1 MEVTTHILAW
11 LRGASDFCKKN
22 HSGLLPD
29 CLALSFWAC
38 LEKKKSVGGV
48 YWGSLKINKN
58 NTQNF
63 DDEKLSWQN

>member
-29 CLALSFWAC
+29 WLALSFWAC
-38 LEKKKSVGGV
+38 LGKKKGGGG
-48 YWGSLKINKN
+48 YWGTLKINKN
-58 NTQNF
+58 KTQNF
-63 DDEKLSWQN
+63 DSEKFSWQN